1 MIWALIIIAGFA
13 LDRISKVWV
22 LNSLVGKPITVI
34 KDFFL
39 LRHLENE
46 GAAFSILQGKTI
58 FLIIMTSLVSLVLL
72 YILIKYKHRLLR
84 TSLSMILA
92 GALGNLFDRI
102 FREGR
107 VVDFIEFHF
116 GSYYFPSFNVADMLV
131 VCGTIL
137 LAVYIL
143 FVHQDGKKPGIAPE
157 EKIEED
163 SK

>member
-13 LDRISKVWV
+13 LDRITKVWV
-22 LNSLVGKPITVI
+22 LNSLVGHPITVI

-46 GAAFSILQGKTI
+46 GAAFSILQGKT
-58 FLIIMTSLVSLVLL
+58 LLLVIMTSLVALVLL
-72 YILIKYKHRLLR
+72 YILIKYKNRLLR

-102 FREGR
+102 FREGS
-107 VVDFIEFHF
+107 VIDFIEFHF
-116 GSYYFPSFNVADMLV
+116 GSYYFPTFNVADMLV

-137 LAVYIL
+137 LAIYIL
-143 FVHQDGKKPGIAPE
+143 FIHKEEKKPEALQDENTE
-157 EKIEED
+157 ESTK
-163 SK
+163 